1 MHTFEMF
8 TLDKDISM
16 QISAIEHFDGLSEFN
31 VPNIEKGLCRVLA
44 LLRTYSGSVQNVKKF
59 PRWKA

>member
-31 VPNIEKGLCRVLA
+31 IPNVEKRPFPEFSHFYVRTLA
-44 LLRTYSGSVQNVKKF
+44 PS
-59 PRWKA
+59 

>member
-31 VPNIEKGLCRVLA
+31 VPNIEKGLSEFSHFYVRTLA
-44 LLRTYSGSVQNVKKF
+44 LS
-59 PRWKA
+59 